1 MPTYTYNPGHELAG
15 RYRIV
20 ELLGVGQ
27 TAEVYLADDLSL
39 NRSVVVK
46 VLLADLAGHEDV
58 RRNFRERI
66 VRSATL
72 SHPHLARVY
81 DGGQESGSIFMIS
94 EYLSGGSFEDVL
106 TSGRRLSLDD
116 VARLGRDVSSALAYV
131 HANGF
136 IHGSLSPSKLLF
148 DAEGHVRVSDIAL
161 SGLGTGYRERQSL
174 DDVRYLSPEQVLGEI
189 VGPKTDVYSL
199 ALILFEAATGT
210 TPFDGMTAEIALRSR
225 INTPLPVRPELGT
238 LDMLLAQAAVPDPL
252 LRLDA
257 EQFTSRLSTVLND
270 ASPLVVAPV
279 RTNVPLLERFTPNEP
294 RTSIGF
300 RPPSA
305 DQITGGGTGVH
316 PVTSQFPHQG
326 RHAVARASSRD
337 SDFRQIRSSP
347 GRGYGALPPNRLAPQ
362 RRLGFLAA
370 AILIVVVAIAGVVVW
385 KLGVFTAKKDV
396 PALSGKTV
404 AQATS
409 ILEGD
414 GFTLKENPP
423 GQSSTVPANEIMSQN
438 PVAGSKVK
446 AGTAITVKLS
456 EGPQMVTMPAYLFG
470 ETCSIA
476 TTRLQRLGVTAS
488 CPSAKAIASERIAS
502 GEVARVLYGTTNN
515 PVAVPKGATVILEL
529 STGPGPSSGT
539 TTTTTP
545 TGATTTSTTT
555 TTLAGQGV
563 RAVPNVVG
571 MNQAEVIAAMKKAV
585 LYFTT
590 TGPGAGTP
598 QWTTV
603 ISESPG
609 AGTLVPYK
617 STVVLHVGE

>member
-1 MPTYTYNPGHELAG
+1 
-15 RYRIV
+15 
-20 ELLGVGQ
+20 
-27 TAEVYLADDLSL
+27 
-39 NRSVVVK
+39 
-46 VLLADLAGHEDV
+46 
-58 RRNFRERI
+58 
-66 VRSATL
+66 
-72 SHPHLARVY
+72 
-81 DGGQESGSIFMIS
+81 
-94 EYLSGGSFEDVL
+94 
-106 TSGRRLSLDD
+106 
-116 VARLGRDVSSALAYV
+116 
-131 HANGF
+131 
-136 IHGSLSPSKLLF
+136 LLF
-148 DAEGHVRVSDIAL
+148 DAEGHVRVLDIAL

-257 EQFTSRLSTVLND
+257 EQFTGRLSTVLND

-279 RTNVPLLERFTPNEP
+279 RTDMPLLERFTPNEP

-305 DQITGGGTGVH
+305 DQIVGADTGTGVH

-326 RHAVARASSRD
+326 RHAVTGVSSRD

-347 GRGYGALPPNRLAPQ
+347 GRGYGALPPNRLPPQ

-370 AILIVVVAIAGVVVW
+370 AILIVVVAIAGAVVW
-385 KLGVFTAKKDV
+385 KLGVFTAKNAV
-396 PALSGKTV
+396 PTLTGETLS
-404 AQATS
+404 QATATLQS
-409 ILEGD
+409 D

-423 GQSSTVPANEIMSQN
+423 GTSATVPANEIMSQS
-438 PVAGSKVK
+438 PVAGSKAK
-446 AGTAITVKLS
+446 AGTAITVKFS
-456 EGPQMVTMPAYLFG
+456 EGPEMVTMPAYLFG
-470 ETCSIA
+470 ETCTIA
-476 TTRLQRLGVTAS
+476 TTRLHRLGVTAS
-488 CPSAKAIASERIAS
+488 CPSAKAIASQRIAS

-515 PVAVPKGATVILEL
+515 PVAVPTGATVILEL
-529 STGPGPSSGT
+529 STGPGPTSGT
-539 TTTTTP
+539 TTTTTTSP
-545 TGATTTSTTT
+545 TGATTTSTSTTT
-555 TTLAGQGV
+555 TTLAGQAD

-571 MNQAEVIAAMKKAV
+571 MNQAEVYAAMKKAV

-590 TGPGAGTP
+590 TGPGAGTT

-603 ISESPG
+603 ISQSPV

-617 STVVLHVGE
+617 SYVVLHVGE

>member
-1 MPTYTYNPGHELAG
+1 
-15 RYRIV
+15 
-20 ELLGVGQ
+20 
-27 TAEVYLADDLSL
+27 
-39 NRSVVVK
+39 
-46 VLLADLAGHEDV
+46 
-58 RRNFRERI
+58 
-66 VRSATL
+66 
-72 SHPHLARVY
+72 
-81 DGGQESGSIFMIS
+81 
-94 EYLSGGSFEDVL
+94 
-106 TSGRRLSLDD
+106 
-116 VARLGRDVSSALAYV
+116 
-131 HANGF
+131 
-136 IHGSLSPSKLLF
+136 
-148 DAEGHVRVSDIAL
+148 
-161 SGLGTGYRERQSL
+161 
-174 DDVRYLSPEQVLGEI
+174 

-270 ASPLVVAPV
+270 AAPLVVAPV

-305 DQITGGGTGVH
+305 DQIVGTGTGVH

-326 RHAVARASSRD
+326 RHAVAGVTSRD
-337 SDFRQIRSSP
+337 NDFRQIRSSP

-362 RRLGFLAA
+362 RRLGFLVA
-370 AILIVVVAIAGVVVW
+370 AILIVVVAIAGAAAW
-385 KLGVFTAKKDV
+385 KLGVFTAKNTV
-396 PALSGKTV
+396 PTLTGETLS
-404 AQATS
+404 QATAA
-409 ILEGD
+409 LQKD

-423 GQSSTVPANEIMSQN
+423 GTSATVPANEIMSQS
-438 PVAGSKVK
+438 PVAGSKAK
-446 AGTAITVKLS
+446 AGTAITVKFS

-488 CPSAKAIASERIAS
+488 CPSAKAISSDRIAT
-502 GEVARVLYGTTNN
+502 GEVARVLYGKTNN

-539 TTTTTP
+539 TTTTTTTP

-555 TTLAGQGV
+555 TTLAGQGA

-571 MNQAEVIAAMKKAV
+571 MNQAEVFAAMKKAV

-590 TGPGAGTP
+590 TGPGAGTTK
-598 QWTTV
+598 WTTV
-603 ISESPG
+603 ISQSPA
-609 AGTLVPYK
+609 AGTVVPYK

>member
-1 MPTYTYNPGHELAG
+1 MAPHTYNPGHELAG

-20 ELLGVGQ
+20 ELLGVGR
-27 TAEVYLADDLSL
+27 TAEVYLAEDLSL
-39 NRSVVVK
+39 SRTVVVK
-46 VLLADLAGHEDV
+46 VLLADLAAHEDV
-58 RRNFRERI
+58 RRAFRDRI

-106 TSGRRLSLDD
+106 TAGRRLSLDD
-116 VARLGRDVSSALAYV
+116 VARLGRDVSGALAYA
-131 HANGF
+131 HAHGF

-148 DAEGHVRVSDIAL
+148 DGEGHVRVSDIAL
-161 SGLGTGYRERQSL
+161 AGLGGYRERLSL

-210 TPFDGMTAEIALRSR
+210 TPFDGMTAEIVLRSR
-225 INTPLPVRPELGT
+225 INSPLPVRPDLGT

-257 EQFTSRLSTVLND
+257 EQFTNRLSTVLND
-270 ASPLVVAPV
+270 VAPLVMAPA
-279 RTNVPLLERFTPNEP
+279 RTDLPLLERFTPNEP

-305 DQITGGGTGVH
+305 DQIVGASTGVP
-316 PVTSQFPHQG
+316 PVSTQFSHTG
-326 RHAVARASSRD
+326 RHTVQSSPSRE
-337 SDFRQIRSSP
+337 SELRQLRSSP
-347 GRGYGALPPNRLAPQ
+347 GRGYGTLPPNRLPPQ
-362 RRLGFLAA
+362 RRLGFLVAA
-370 AILIVVVAIAGVVVW
+370 VLIVVVAVAGGAVW
-385 KLGVFTAKKDV
+385 KLGLFASKKAV
-396 PALSGKTV
+396 PSLVGKTLT
-404 AQATS
+404 QATDLLKS
-409 ILEGD
+409 D

-423 GQSSTVPANEIMSQN
+423 GPSATVAANEIMSQS
-438 PVAGSKVK
+438 PVAGAKEKSG
-446 AGTAITVKLS
+446 AAITVKIS
-456 EGPQMVTMPAYLFG
+456 EGPSMVTMPAYLFG
-470 ETCSIA
+470 ETCPIA
-476 TTRLQRLGVTAS
+476 TTRLHRLGVSAT
-488 CPSAKAIASERIAS
+488 CPPAKSIASDRIAT
-502 GEVARVLYGTTNN
+502 GEVARIIYGTTSN
-515 PVAVPKGATVILEL
+515 PVAVPKGSSVILEL
-529 STGPGPSSGT
+529 STGPGPSSVTTT

-545 TGATTTSTTT
+545 STPTT

-571 MNQAEVIAAMKKAV
+571 MDQAQVTAAMQKAV

-590 TGPGAGTP
+590 TGPGAGTTK
-598 QWTTV
+598 WTTV
-603 ISESPG
+603 VSQSPA

-617 STVVLHVGE
+617 SSVLLHVGE